1 MRDYSLCPPR
11 RHRARWAGP
20 SNKGTAVPGTL
31 GRALE
36 QGHGAAENART
47 GHGIRRRRAGRWL
60 RGTAW
65 RSRHGSAQPR
75 QQGTTRDA
83 RPGASRSRGRSGPRV
98 RRKGCGHVRR
108 WRSLAHTRGE
118 GEARRPR
125 HLQSREGRFQDACV
139 SRCDCVLGAKIP
151 LLPSAPLAYIYV
163 PSSFQRCMESAAT
176 PAVAI
181 RHLFRRS
188 RASTSSAEPAPE
200 VDDECAVRYREL
212 FQRPPT
218 RFCCYHHLPTVSG
231 MISSRLRMTA

>member
-1 MRDYSLCPPR
+1 MPARRVAPGVDGVAQRRDP
-11 RHRARWAGP
+11 RHRRRWRVGDSRARIFSLSSSATPGRWAGP

-108 WRSLAHTRGE
+108 WRSLAHTRG
-118 GEARRPR
+118 
-125 HLQSREGRFQDACV
+125 GR
-139 SRCDCVLGAKIP
+139 G
-151 LLPSAPLAYIYV
+151 
-163 PSSFQRCMESAAT
+163 
-176 PAVAI
+176 
-181 RHLFRRS
+181 
-188 RASTSSAEPAPE
+188 
-200 VDDECAVRYREL
+200 
-212 FQRPPT
+212 
-218 RFCCYHHLPTVSG
+218 
-231 MISSRLRMTA
+231 

>member
-1 MRDYSLCPPR
+1 MLTRRRAAGCPRAASRRASTASRSAVTRDTGDAGVSETLVRVYSLCPPR

-108 WRSLAHTRGE
+108 WRSLAHTRG
-118 GEARRPR
+118 
-125 HLQSREGRFQDACV
+125 GR
-139 SRCDCVLGAKIP
+139 G
-151 LLPSAPLAYIYV
+151 
-163 PSSFQRCMESAAT
+163 
-176 PAVAI
+176 
-181 RHLFRRS
+181 
-188 RASTSSAEPAPE
+188 
-200 VDDECAVRYREL
+200 
-212 FQRPPT
+212 
-218 RFCCYHHLPTVSG
+218 
-231 MISSRLRMTA
+231 